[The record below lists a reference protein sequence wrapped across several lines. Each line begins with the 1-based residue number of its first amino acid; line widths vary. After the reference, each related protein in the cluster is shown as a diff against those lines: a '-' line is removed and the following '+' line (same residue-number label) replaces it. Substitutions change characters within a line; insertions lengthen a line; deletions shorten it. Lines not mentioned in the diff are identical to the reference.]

1 MVYTSLL
8 YRRTLLCTTGSKA
21 WRMIAEATKVCGGK
35 HGCGRDLPLSSFR
48 FYNKALGKR
57 QGTCRECCNRHER
70 ERYKIPEVKQRKNR
84 ATRAWAAA
92 NPGKMT
98 RLRVRYRCADP
109 ARALFFDA
117 RTRARARGLAFDLTQ
132 EWFAEKLRSGTC
144 ELTGLPFDYGKHSLR
159 RPSPDRC
166 DNNVGYTQENCR
178 IVLLGLNLLKKDHEE
193 LVFRKFLSDVADA
206 LNEQKRA
213 V

>member
-1 MVYTSLL
+1 
-8 YRRTLLCTTGSKA
+8 
-21 WRMIAEATKVCGGK
+21 
-35 HGCGRDLPLSSFR
+35 
-48 FYNKALGKR
+48 
-57 QGTCRECCNRHER
+57 
-70 ERYKIPEVKQRKNR
+70 
-84 ATRAWAAA
+84 
-92 NPGKMT
+92 
-98 RLRVRYRCADP
+98 
-109 ARALFFDA
+109 
-117 RTRARARGLAFDLTQ
+117 
-132 EWFAEKLRSGTC
+132 
-144 ELTGLPFDYGKHSLR
+144 LPFDYGKHSLR